1 MPITITFQVS
11 GWVGEEE
18 VKLTG
23 RFDVPDELALP
34 FVQNTVSKVT
44 TRPIA
49 EEFADGGADDR
60 AFDEEASKAAR
71 RKPGSMRTVVALK
84 YKLTAEKM
92 EFWNEGRRF
101 AETTLGIKAPV
112 WKSWVEPRLD
122 RLVSN
127 GKMQELPAAVQLTL
141 VVSEKKN
148 GEGNYY
154 EDVIKIETVKS

>member
-34 FVQNTVSKVT
+34 FVQNTVNKVT

-49 EEFADGGADDR
+49 EEFADGGSDER
-60 AFDEEASKAAR
+60 ALDEEASQAAR
-71 RKPGSMRTVVALK
+71 RKPGTMRTVVALK
-84 YKLTAEKM
+84 YKLSDDKM

-101 AETTLGIKAPV
+101 AETTIGSKAPV
-112 WKSWVEPRLD
+112 WKSWVTPRLAKLTSD
-122 RLVSN
+122 W
-127 GKMQELPAAVQLTL
+127 KMRDLPAPVQLTL
-141 VVSEKKN
+141 VVSERKN
-148 GEGNYY
+148 TAGNYY
-154 EDVIKIETVKS
+154 EDVVKIEAVKS